1 MKILLRLF
9 HVALATFTC
18 TALMACAANGPRLE
32 PSLDP
37 NSGEMVVALRSAAV
51 FTRAEPGLSPAAR
64 DYVYLGPVETNVSGQ
79 QNLYLW
85 VGLAGTIDR
94 PGLLAEPVAAQALLL
109 QLNDN
114 SIIVAL
120 QDWHSDSQ
128 HSPFDIPVPLQRSM
142 RALVTAEQLQQIAR
156 AEQLSLALIDANG
169 EQRPYGHWSGATA
182 DWYDAPDDAE
192 VAFQVRVHTPR
203 QP

>member
-1 MKILLRLF
+1 MKILFQLF
-9 HVALATFTC
+9 RIAVATVAPFALLAC
-18 TALMACAANGPRLE
+18 SASGPRLE

-37 NSGEMVVALRSAAV
+37 DSGEMVVALRSAAV

-94 PGLLAEPVAAQALLL
+94 PGLLADPVTAKALLL
-109 QLNDN
+109 QINERSL
-114 SIIVAL
+114 IVPL

-142 RALVTAEQLQQIAR
+142 RALVTPKQLQQIAR
-156 AEQLSLALIDANG
+156 AEQLSVALIDASG
-169 EQRPYGHWSGATA
+169 EQRPYDHWSGATA
-182 DWYDAPDDAE
+182 DWFDAPDDAE
-192 VAFQVRVHTPR
+192 VAFQVRVRTPR